1 MLEKAFS
8 GTKRYWV
15 LISIL
20 FLFVVVGLFC
30 FIYQLR
36 FGLSLTNLSRDVPWG
51 FYISQFTY
59 FVGIAAAGVVVVLPF
74 YIHNY
79 KDFGRITI
87 LGEFM
92 AVASV
97 TMAMLFIFI
106 SMGKPSRV
114 FNVIIYATPHSIIF
128 WDFFVLMTYLFLNLI
143 IGWVVLQSDKNEI
156 KPPRWAKV
164 LIFISIPWAPL
175 IHIITAFLYSGLPGK
190 EYWLSAIMA
199 PRFLVSAFASGTSL
213 LILLSL
219 VIKHFTNFN
228 PGERSVLLL
237 KTIVTYALLI
247 NLFFFAC
254 ELFTVFYSQI
264 PDHMEHFR
272 YLYLGIDGHNRM
284 VPYMW
289 TSILLMVLAI
299 PLLLLPVFKKSTFS
313 LIIACIFIIVGT
325 WIDKGIGLIT
335 GGFIPN
341 SFGDINEYWPTY
353 FELLL
358 SLGIYA
364 FGFLILTILYKIAI
378 TVREEIEL

>member
-1 MLEKAFS
+1 M
-8 GTKRYWV
+8 
-15 LISIL
+15 
-20 FLFVVVGLFC
+20 
-30 FIYQLR
+30 
-36 FGLSLTNLSRDVPWG
+36 
-51 FYISQFTY
+51 
-59 FVGIAAAGVVVVLPF
+59 
-74 YIHNY
+74 
-79 KDFGRITI
+79 
-87 LGEFM
+87 
-92 AVASV
+92 
-97 TMAMLFIFI
+97 
-106 SMGKPSRV
+106 
-114 FNVIIYATPHSIIF
+114 
-128 WDFFVLMTYLFLNLI
+128 
-143 IGWVVLQSDKNEI
+143 VLQSDKNEI